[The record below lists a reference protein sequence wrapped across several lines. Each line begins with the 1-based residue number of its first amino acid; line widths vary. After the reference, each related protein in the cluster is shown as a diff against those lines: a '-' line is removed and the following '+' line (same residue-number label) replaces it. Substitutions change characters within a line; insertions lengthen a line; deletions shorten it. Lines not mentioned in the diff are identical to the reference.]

1 VTIDEADHKGLH
13 SGMPGRRRGGRV
25 TTLVVGA
32 VLAAAG
38 CSSPSQAAS
47 TATSTAPVP
56 TVAASAGRSAAGSS
70 SGAVLPLDHA
80 ALDKVVADIATELR
94 QPGMAVLIRT
104 PQGEYVNAYGV
115 TERNGTTPVAL
126 NTRVRVGSNTKTW
139 TGTAVLQMV
148 QEGKIALTDPVS
160 RYVPGVPG
168 GDAITIAQ
176 LGDMRSGLYNY
187 SETLEL
193 NTALDD
199 EPQKVWTTEQLLGL
213 AFAHPA
219 YFPPGQG
226 WHYSNTNTV
235 LLGEIAEKIDGK
247 PLGRIFQDRFFTP
260 LGMTGTSYPAATDTA
275 IPAPSSH
282 GYLYG
287 TNVETMEN
295 PSIPA
300 DQLAQVEAGTLAPKD
315 VTNDNP
321 SWTGAAGQGI
331 STASDL
337 ATWVEAMVGGKL
349 LDAATQQTRMDG
361 VLPTGKGTS
370 YGFTL
375 AKMGPLYGHTGEL
388 PGFNSFMGYDP
399 VNKVTIVAWGNSAP
413 FADGRPPAVTLVQAL
428 VPHLYAA
435 APAADIPAGELP
447 E

>member
-1 VTIDEADHKGLH
+1 MTIHEANRGGLH
-13 SGMPGRRRGGRV
+13 PSMPGRRRATRV
-25 TTLVVGA
+25 SALVVGA
-32 VLAAAG
+32 VLAVAG
-38 CSSPSQAAS
+38 CSSPSRDAS
-47 TATSTAPVP
+47 TATSVAPVP
-56 TVAASAGRSAAGSS
+56 TVAASNGGSAAGSG
-70 SGAVLPLDHA
+70 SGALRPLDRA
-80 ALDKVVADIATELR
+80 ALDEAVAKVATELR
-94 QPGMAVLIRT
+94 QPGMVVLIRT
-104 PQGEYVNAYGV
+104 PQGEYVNTHGV

-126 NTRVRVGSNTKTW
+126 NTRVRIGSNTKTW

-148 QEGKIALTDPVS
+148 QEGRIALTDPVS
-160 RYVPGVPG
+160 KYLPGVPG
-168 GDAITIAQ
+168 GDTITIAQ

-187 SETLEL
+187 TETLEL
-193 NTALDD
+193 NRALDD
-199 EPQKVWTTEQLLGL
+199 EPQKVWTNEELLGL

-235 LLGEIAEKIDGK
+235 LLGEIAEQIDGK
-247 PLGRIFQDRFFTP
+247 PLGQIFQDRFFTP
-260 LGMTGTSYPAATDTA
+260 LGMTGSSYPAAADTA
-275 IPAPSSH
+275 IPAPSSR

-287 TNVETMEN
+287 TNVETMED

-300 DQLAQVEAGTLAPKD
+300 DQLAQVEAGTLAPRD

-331 STASDL
+331 STATDL
-337 ATWVEAMVGGKL
+337 ATWVGAMVDGQL
-349 LDAATQQTRMDG
+349 LDAATQQARMDG
-361 VLPTGKGTS
+361 VLPTGSGTS

-413 FADGRPPAVTLVQAL
+413 FADGRPPAVTLVKDL
-428 VPHLYAA
+428 VPLLYDA
-435 APAADIPAGELP
+435 APPAEVPEGGLP
-447 E
+447 D